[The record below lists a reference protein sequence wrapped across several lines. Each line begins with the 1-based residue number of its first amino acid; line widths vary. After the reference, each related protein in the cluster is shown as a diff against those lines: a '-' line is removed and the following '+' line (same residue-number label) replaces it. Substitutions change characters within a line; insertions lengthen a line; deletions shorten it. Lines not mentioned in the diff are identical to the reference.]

1 MGKRREARRAAL
13 MAVYALDM
21 NREQPEELL
30 KRSIDEHVSL
40 EQDAETFSKKLV
52 KECLEHIELVDSLM
66 RELSEKWEF
75 NRIARVDRSILRLG
89 ITEILYLD
97 DIPPKVTINEMIELS
112 REFSSEDSW
121 KFINGILDAV
131 LQRTKKDE
139 DCADIRHPW
148 EHRGV

>member
-1 MGKRREARRAAL
+1 

-131 LQRTKKDE
+131 LQRTKRDE

>member
-1 MGKRREARRAAL
+1 

-52 KECLEHIELVDSLM
+52 KECFEHIELVDSLM

-139 DCADIRHPW
+139 DCADISHPW